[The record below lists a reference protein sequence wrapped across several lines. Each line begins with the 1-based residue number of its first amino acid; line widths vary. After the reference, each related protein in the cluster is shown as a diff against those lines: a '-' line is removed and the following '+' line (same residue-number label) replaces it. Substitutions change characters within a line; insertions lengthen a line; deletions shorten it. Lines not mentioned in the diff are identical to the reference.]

1 MMIKRDMALDNL
13 IKVCQETLQIIGDMV
28 EADGVAYSR
37 GYEDGM
43 AAEAQVQKT
52 LKPWVGLT
60 DEEAYEIYNLA
71 QEKVNG
77 HWESGGTTMM
87 FPSTLYK
94 AIEAKLKEK
103 NT

>member
-28 EADGVAYSR
+28 EADSVAYSR
-37 GYEDGM
+37 GYEEGM

-60 DEEAYEIYNLA
+60 DEEI
-71 QEKVNG
+71 EKLDLSNYVQVVR
-77 HWESGGTTMM
+77 
-87 FPSTLYK
+87 
-94 AIEAKLKEK
+94 IVEAKLKEK
-103 NT
+103 NA

>member
-1 MMIKRDMALDNL
+1 MIKRDMALDNL

-28 EADGVAYSR
+28 EADSVAYSR

-60 DEEAYEIYNLA
+60 DKELEEFSDADLGSYDLCLA
-71 QEKVNG
+71 V
-77 HWESGGTTMM
+77 
-87 FPSTLYK
+87 
-94 AIEAKLKEK
+94 EAKLKER

>member
-1 MMIKRDMALDNL
+1 MTQDEIIEMAQECNL
-13 IKVCQETLQIIGDMV
+13 IGMRPHL
-28 EADGVAYSR
+28 DGIY
-37 GYEDGM
+37 
-43 AAEAQVQKT
+43 AEALETFAKLVAAKAIEQRT
-52 LKPWVGLT
+52 WVGLI

-71 QEKVNG
+71 QEKVNE